1 MGSRAARLVLLCVLA
16 AAIAAC
22 SDDKNKTPEAN
33 PNILPARYQVEVTE
47 TLREQIF
54 AKNDT
59 TSITGAMIT
68 EPILRTVGTAPRYVV
83 CVRYVAHGTA
93 YNITA
98 NVERIGYFYAGHL
111 NQLVETTGDECKGA
125 AYKPFPDLDKACI
138 GTGCKSR

>member
-1 MGSRAARLVLLCVLA
+1 MSSRAARLVLLCALA
-16 AAIAAC
+16 AATAAC
-22 SDDKNKTPEAN
+22 SDDKNKTEAN
-33 PNILPARYQVEVTE
+33 PNVLPARYQVEITE

-68 EPILRTVGTAPRYVV
+68 EPILRTVGAAPRYVV

-111 NQLVETTGDECKGA
+111 NQLIETTGDECKGA

-138 GTGCKSR
+138 GTGCKSQ